1 MPILQIAMKKLQNTM
16 FRTCVFAIGV
26 ACACVLPVHA
36 QVMTNN
42 GGIITVAPRAVLHIN
57 GTYTSVANGTM
68 TAADSARLRV
78 SGSLHI
84 TSGRVALD
92 GRSVAIVDSNLTIGG
107 FPCTVAYGFLERRGT
122 GTLTVKGMLINEGL
136 VTCSGTIY
144 VWRDFL
150 NRGSLSNS
158 GLIEVG
164 QP

>member
-1 MPILQIAMKKLQNTM
+1 MPIIEMAMKNLHDTM

-26 ACACVLPVHA
+26 ACACVLTAHA

-42 GGIITVAPRAVLHIN
+42 GGIITLAPRAVLHIN

-68 TAADSARLRV
+68 TAADSARLTV
-78 SGSLHI
+78 TGSLHI
-84 TSGRVALD
+84 ASGRVALD
-92 GRSVAIVDSNLTIGG
+92 GRSVAIVDSNVTTGG
-107 FPCTVAYGFLERRGT
+107 IPCTVAYGFLERRGT
-122 GTLTVKGMLINEGL
+122 GAMTIKGMLTSEGS
-136 VTCSGTIY
+136 VTCSGAIY

-150 NRGSLSNS
+150 NRGSLTNS